1 MEHPTLLV
9 LRLSGLP
16 ARPQVPARSWLH
28 GSWTL
33 GAGCHCTV
41 WSIAWGA
48 RGCPHV
54 EQLPRKA
61 QGSVL
66 GLQKN
71 TWKNRCFSCPEE
83 QAFLEGGDATKVT
96 PADFWSSSE
105 EFSPWCCTA
114 VGEEE
119 GHNFP
124 AFLLVK
130 KKKPASKYEQAHDA
144 AGAALQSARVSHY
157 FYFRSLPQLLKDN
170 AFLSSRVPSTG
181 CRSLISY
188 SHFGGIFHLSLPPQA
203 PYYTQTT
210 VLRGRPQHTWKV
222 VGWWCC
228 FLGMADHALC
238 GKRNTGLSVFWQ
250 TQSW

>member
-9 LRLSGLP
+9 LRLFGLP

-83 QAFLEGGDATKVT
+83 QAFLEGSDATKVM
-96 PADFWSSSE
+96 PGDFWSSSE

-130 KKKPASKYEQAHDA
+130 KKNLHLSMSRHMMQQELLSRVLVYPIISISGHCHSYSRTMLSSVPEFPALDA
-144 AGAALQSARVSHY
+144 GPS
-157 FYFRSLPQLLKDN
+157 SLTAILEESSTYPCLLKPLTTHRQQFWGAGHSTLEKLLVGGV
-170 AFLSSRVPSTG
+170 AF
-181 CRSLISY
+181 
-188 SHFGGIFHLSLPPQA
+188 
-203 PYYTQTT
+203 
-210 VLRGRPQHTWKV
+210 
-222 VGWWCC
+222 
-228 FLGMADHALC
+228 
-238 GKRNTGLSVFWQ
+238 
-250 TQSW
+250 